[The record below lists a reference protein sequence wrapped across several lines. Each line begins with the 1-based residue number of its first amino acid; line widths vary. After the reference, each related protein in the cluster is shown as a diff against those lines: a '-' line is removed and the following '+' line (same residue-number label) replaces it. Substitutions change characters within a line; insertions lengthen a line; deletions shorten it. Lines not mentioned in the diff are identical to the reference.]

1 MSTATADVVGPLG
14 DGGDGDGVP
23 GEGVERG
30 RGEDVEVGEA
40 MEPGDKQLW

>member
-14 DGGDGDGVP
+14 DGGDGVP
-23 GEGVERG
+23 EEGVERG

>member
-14 DGGDGDGVP
+14 DGGDGD
-23 GEGVERG
+23 GVERG